1 MRRDD
6 TSTTRAIGTPPGSQG
21 AFEPKPVTLDGRVVR
36 LEPMRRDHLD
46 ALCAVG
52 LDPELWRWTT
62 MQIAS
67 REDMAG
73 YVESAMRLSD
83 QGEAVP
89 FVIVERDSAR
99 VVGSTRFANFDR
111 ANRHLEIGWSWVAPR
126 WQRSA
131 VNTETK
137 LLLLTHAF
145 ETLGC
150 LRVEFKTDSLNERAR
165 AALRRLGAVEEGTFR
180 NHMITDSGRI
190 RHSVWFSCT
199 CDEWPAVKARL
210 ITRLGAA
217 PLAR

>member
-1 MRRDD
+1 MPDLP
-6 TSTTRAIGTPPGSQG
+6 TATGAIARPESRF
-21 AFEPKPVTLDGRVVR
+21 AFEPKAVTLEGRVVR

-46 ALCAVG
+46 AVCAVG

-62 MQIAS
+62 MQIAT
-67 REDMAG
+67 RADMQG
-73 YVESAMRLSD
+73 YVDAAVQLSE

-89 FVIVERDSAR
+89 FVIVERATGR

-111 ANRHLEIGWSWVAPR
+111 ANRHLEIGWSWVAPP

-150 LRVEFKTDSLNERAR
+150 LRVEFKTDSLNERSR

-180 NHMITDSGRI
+180 NHMITQSGRI
-190 RHSVWFSCT
+190 RHSVWFSIT

-210 ITRLGAA
+210 TTLLAAA
-217 PLAR
+217 PGTR

>member
-1 MRRDD
+1 MPDVPTA
-6 TSTTRAIGTPPGSQG
+6 TSAIGAPPEGRV
-21 AFEPKPVTLDGRVVR
+21 AFEPKAVTLEGRAVR

-62 MQIAS
+62 MQIAT
-67 REDMAG
+67 RADMQG
-73 YVESAMRLSD
+73 YVEAAVQLSE

-89 FVIVERDSAR
+89 FVIVERASRR

-111 ANRHLEIGWSWVAPR
+111 ANRHLEIGWSWVAPP

-137 LLLLTHAF
+137 LLELTHAF

-150 LRVEFKTDSLNERAR
+150 LRVEFKTDSLNERSR

-180 NHMITDSGRI
+180 NHMITQSGRI
-190 RHSVWFSCT
+190 RHSVWFSIICE
-199 CDEWPAVKARL
+199 EWPAVKARL
-210 ITRLGAA
+210 ASVLAAA
-217 PLAR
+217 PGAR